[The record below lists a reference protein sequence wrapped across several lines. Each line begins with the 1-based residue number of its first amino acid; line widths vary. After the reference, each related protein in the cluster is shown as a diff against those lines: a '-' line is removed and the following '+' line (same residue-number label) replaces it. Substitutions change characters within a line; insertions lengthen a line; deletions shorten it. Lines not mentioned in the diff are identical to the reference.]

1 MQTITRTLDAL
12 ELGPS
17 ITFRNLTVFPLIRRE
32 GAHPSYLTLDE
43 ALAAGTARVTE
54 VHDAGRVPE
63 LMFENDG
70 ELPVLL
76 LDGEELIGA
85 KQNRVL
91 NLTILAPA
99 KRSIV
104 IPVSCVEAG
113 RWDPGVG
120 AAFASSPQVM
130 FHSARLGK
138 ARAVSRAMARGG
150 SRQSDQRAVWQ
161 DVDHMAADLN
171 APSATSAMD
180 EIFRRHETNLD
191 DYVRGLPHVRDQ
203 VGGVF
208 AIDGRVMGLELLDH
222 PETMRKL
229 LPKLVR
235 SYGLDAVASRVV
247 LREPPPVRSV
257 REFVD
262 EVAGADSRSVDAVG
276 LGRDVRL
283 SGRGLAGGGLIH
295 DGRLVHLTAFRLEE
309 ETRSGE
315 GRGEGRM
322 QSFANRARRWR
333 RSG

>member
-1 MQTITRTLDAL
+1 MQIITRTLDSL

-17 ITFRNLTVFPLIRRE
+17 ITFRNLSIFPLIRGE
-32 GAHPSYLTLDE
+32 GARPAYLTLDE
-43 ALAAGTARVTE
+43 ALAAGIARVTE
-54 VHDAGRVPE
+54 IHAGGRVPE
-63 LMFENDG
+63 LKFENDG
-70 ELPVLL
+70 DRPVLL
-76 LDGEELIGA
+76 LDGEELTGA

-91 NLTILAPA
+91 NLTILVPA
-99 KRSIV
+99 KRSVV

-113 RWDPGVG
+113 RWDAGRG

-130 FHSARLGK
+130 FHSARRGK
-138 ARAVSRAMARGG
+138 AMAVSRAMAHAG
-150 SRQSDQRAVWQ
+150 SRRSDQQAVWH
-161 DVDHMAADLN
+161 DVDEMAADLH
-171 APSATSAMD
+171 ASSATSAMD
-180 EIFRRHETNLD
+180 EIFRHHETSLD

-257 REFVD
+257 KEFVD
-262 EVAGADSRSVDAVG
+262 EVAGADTRSMDAVG

-283 SGRGLAGGGLIH
+283 TGRGLAGGGLIH
-295 DGRLVHLTAFRLEE
+295 DDRLVHLSAFRLEE
-309 ETRSGE
+309 ETRSGG

-322 QSFANRARRWR
+322 QSFVNRARRWR
-333 RSG
+333 RTG